1 MEEHPDVFNDP
12 NFSITQL
19 DSSASEGGLDFVP
32 PVVTPAGGLNSVTP
46 AGGLCSAIPTGG
58 GQSESTMG
66 SEMELSHFRTHDAT
80 PVSFLNDFRF
90 NF

>member
-1 MEEHPDVFNDP
+1 MVPPWVEEHPDVFNDP

-32 PVVTPAGGLNSVTP
+32 PLVTP